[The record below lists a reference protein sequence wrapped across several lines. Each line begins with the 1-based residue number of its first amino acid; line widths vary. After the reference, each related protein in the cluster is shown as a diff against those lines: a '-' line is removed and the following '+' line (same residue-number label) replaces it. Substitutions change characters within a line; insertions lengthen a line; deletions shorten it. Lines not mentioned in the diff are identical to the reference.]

1 MTIGERIKRIRK
13 ENNLTLEKFG
23 EKIKISGQSVSRL
36 ENGVNNPADRTIAL
50 ICREFGVSEDWL
62 RNGHGEMKKS
72 AVLDDIINS
81 QNLAG
86 DAAELTKRFAQ
97 MFASLRPETQR
108 DLLTNFD
115 RYFGGQNPPITQ
127 LQSPQE
133 EPEESEELF
142 LTPRET
148 PLTPE
153 EINKRVK
160 AYRALLER
168 ERSLKLALGYGTPP
182 QTLAS
187 SGSSNSGG
195 GEAGSSGSDIT

>member
-81 QNLAG
+81 QNLEG

-97 MFASLRPETQR
+97 MFASLRPETQK

-115 RYFGGQNPPITQ
+115 HYFGTPNTQSAPVQPI
-127 LQSPQE
+127 QE
-133 EPEESEELF
+133 ESAESAEML

-148 PLTPE
+148 PLTEE
-153 EINKRVK
+153 EINKRVN
-160 AYRALLER
+160 AYRAL
-168 ERSLKLALGYGTPP
+168 
-182 QTLAS
+182 
-187 SGSSNSGG
+187 
-195 GEAGSSGSDIT
+195 